1 MRLIDIG
8 DDRWVRVV
16 GFEGKRVQLKMLQ
29 YGLYPGDMARIIRRA
44 PLGGPI
50 LIEAGGREV
59 ALGLKLAEK
68 IQVESV

>member
-1 MRLIDIG
+1 MHLSVIG
-8 DDRWVRVV
+8 DDRWVRLVE
-16 GFEGKRVQLKMLQ
+16 FEGKRVQSKMLQ
-29 YGLYPGDMARIIRRA
+29 YGLYPGDLVRIIRRA

-68 IQVESV
+68 ILVEFT